1 MTVAPL
7 MPHLNRF
14 FSVTLL
20 LSVLSTSLG
29 AVMVERRAP
38 AVTDLAIEGAPDGIV
53 FIADPHVREENL
65 PLIRETI
72 REINE
77 MHPSLVLI
85 GGDFVFGGDDDLA
98 LQSVWS
104 ELDAPTY
111 AVLGNHDYRSGDSA
125 TTLVKKL
132 TQLRQVTRLGRI
144 LRRRPAGRRDG
155 RCGLRGPCRRRAR
168 GERRARAP
176 EPGGRSRGR
185 RHDPSGSSALDDAW
199 AGRANPPALEPTDD
213 FTIYLIHEPDCAAPW
228 DADLILAGHTH
239 GGQFLP
245 AGVADRL
252 GLSGRSSCGDAVMYV
267 TRGIGTSNLPRE
279 IRATTP
285 EIVRI
290 VLRVRPSART
300 AVPP

>member
-1 MTVAPL
+1 
-7 MPHLNRF
+7 MPSWSNAGPP
-14 FSVTLL
+14 T
-20 LSVLSTSLG
+20 
-29 AVMVERRAP
+29 
-38 AVTDLAIEGAPDGIV
+38 VTDLAIEGAPDGIV

-72 REINE
+72 REINA
-77 MHPSLVLI
+77 MQPSLVLI
-85 GGDFVFGGDDDLA
+85 GGDFVFGGDDDLS

-132 TQLRQVTRLGRI
+132 TQTPAGQRLGRRTTTSARWTTERPMRPTRTVSPPHS
-144 LRRRPAGRRDG
+144 RRTACTCSGTRRSIS
-155 RCGLRGPCRRRAR
+155 
-168 GERRARAP
+168 
-176 EPGGRSRGR
+176 RSTA
-185 RHDPSGSSALDDAW
+185 DPSASSASTMRW

-252 GLSGRSSCGDAVMYV
+252 GLSGRSSCGDAEMYV

-290 VLRVRPSART
+290 VPG
-300 AVPP
+300 

>member
-20 LSVLSTSLG
+20 LSVLSASLG
-29 AVMVERRAP
+29 TVLVERRAP
-38 AVTDLAIEGAPDGIV
+38 EVTELAVKGAPEGIV

-72 REINE
+72 REINAME
-77 MHPSLVLI
+77 PSLVLI

-111 AVLGNHDYRSGDSA
+111 AVLGNHDYRSGDTA
-125 TTLVKKL
+125 TALVKKL
-132 TQLRQVTRLGRI
+132 TQIRQVRVSVGDYDVGPLDDGTADTAYADRVAAVLEANGVHV
-144 LRRRPAGRRDG
+144 LRNQAVD
-155 RCGLRGPCRRRAR
+155 L
-168 GERRARAP
+168 EV
-176 EPGGRSRGR
+176 GGRPVRLVGV
-185 RHDPSGSSALDDAW
+185 DDAW
-199 AGRANPPALEPTDD
+199 AGRANPPALEPTDA

-228 DADLILAGHTH
+228 DADLILAGHLH

-290 VLRVRPSART
+290 VPE
-300 AVPP
+300 

>member
-20 LSVLSTSLG
+20 LSVLSVSLG
-29 AVMVERRAP
+29 AFLVEHRSP
-38 AVTDLAIEGAPDGIV
+38 EVTELAVEGAPGGVV

-72 REINE
+72 REINA
-77 MHPSLVLI
+77 MQPSLVLI
-85 GGDFVFGGDDDLA
+85 GGDFVFGGDDDLG

-132 TQLRQVTRLGRI
+132 TQLRQVRLSVGNYDVGPLDDGTADAAYADRI
-144 LRRRPAGRRDG
+144 AVALEANGVHVLRNQAVD
-155 RCGLRGPCRRRAR
+155 L
-168 GERRARAP
+168 EL
-176 EPGGRSRGR
+176 GGRPVRLVG
-185 RHDPSGSSALDDAW
+185 LDDAW
-199 AGRANPPALEPTDD
+199 AGRANPPALEPTDA
-213 FTIYLIHEPDCAAPW
+213 FTIYLVHEPDCAAPW

-252 GLSGRSSCGDAVMYV
+252 GLSGRSMCGDAVMYV

-279 IRATTP
+279 VRAAPP

-290 VLRVRPSART
+290 VSG
-300 AVPP
+300 

>member
-7 MPHLNRF
+7 IPHLNRF

-29 AVMVERRAP
+29 AVMVEHREP
-38 AVTDLAIEGAPDGIV
+38 AVTDLAVEGAPGGIV

-85 GGDFVFGGDDDLA
+85 GGDFVFGGDDNLSI
-98 LQSVWS
+98 QSVWS

-111 AVLGNHDYRSGDSA
+111 AILGNHDYRSGDSG

-132 TQLRQVTRLGRI
+132 TQLRQVRLSVANYDVGPLADGTADAAYADRVAAALDANGVHV
-144 LRRRPAGRRDG
+144 LRNQVVELEVDG
-155 RCGLRGPCRRRAR
+155 RPVRLVG
-168 GERRARAP
+168 
-176 EPGGRSRGR
+176 
-185 RHDPSGSSALDDAW
+185 LDDGW
-199 AGRANPPALEPTDD
+199 AGRANPPALEPTDA
-213 FTIYLIHEPDCAAPW
+213 FTIYLIHEPDCAVPW
-228 DADLILAGHTH
+228 DTDLILAGHTH

-279 IRATTP
+279 VRAAPP

-290 VLRVRPSART
+290 GPEQASE
-300 AVPP
+300 

>member
-1 MTVAPL
+1 MTVSPL
-7 MPHLNRF
+7 MPRLNRF

-20 LSVLSTSLG
+20 LSVLSASLG
-29 AVMVERRAP
+29 TVMVERRAP
-38 AVTDLAIEGAPDGIV
+38 AVTDLEIEGAPDGIV

-77 MHPSLVLI
+77 MRPSLVLI

-125 TTLVKKL
+125 TALVKKL
-132 TQLRQVTRLGRI
+132 TQLRQIRVSAGSYDVGPLDDGTADAAYADRVAASLEANGVHV
-144 LRRRPAGRRDG
+144 LRNQAVD
-155 RCGLRGPCRRRAR
+155 L
-168 GERRARAP
+168 EV
-176 EPGGRSRGR
+176 GGRSVRLVGV
-185 RHDPSGSSALDDAW
+185 DDAW
-199 AGRANPPALEPTDD
+199 AGRANPPVLEPTDD

-245 AGVADRL
+245 GGVADRL
-252 GLSGRSSCGDAVMYV
+252 GLSGRSSCGDAALYV

-290 VLRVRPSART
+290 VPG
-300 AVPP
+300 

>member
-1 MTVAPL
+1 MTGAFR
-7 MPHLNRF
+7 MPPLNRF
-14 FSVTLL
+14 FSVTLVL
-20 LSVLSTSLG
+20 TVLSASLG
-29 AVMVERRAP
+29 AFMVEHRDP
-38 AVTDLAIEGAPDGIV
+38 AVTDLAVTGAPGGIV

-85 GGDFVFGGDDDLA
+85 GGDFVFGSDDDLG

-111 AVLGNHDYRSGDSA
+111 AILGNHDYRSGDTA

-132 TQLRQVTRLGRI
+132 TQLRQARVSATVYDLGSLDDGTADVAYADRVAAALEANGVHVLRNQAVDLEIEGKPVRLVG
-144 LRRRPAGRRDG
+144 LDDG
-155 RCGLRGPCRRRAR
+155 WA
-168 GERRARAP
+168 ARA
-176 EPGGRSRGR
+176 
-185 RHDPSGSSALDDAW
+185 D
-199 AGRANPPALEPTDD
+199 PPALERTDA
-213 FTIYLIHEPDCAAPW
+213 FTIYMIHEPDCAAPW

-252 GLSGRSSCGDAVMYV
+252 GLSGRSTCGDAVMYV

-279 IRATTP
+279 IRATDP

-290 VLRVRPSART
+290 VPG
-300 AVPP
+300 

>member
-1 MTVAPL
+1 MTVSPL
-7 MPHLNRF
+7 MPRLNRF

-20 LSVLSTSLG
+20 LSVLTASLG
-29 AVMVERRAP
+29 TVMVERRTP
-38 AVTDLAIEGAPDGIV
+38 AVTDLEIEGAPDGIV

-77 MHPSLVLI
+77 MQPSLVLI

-125 TTLVKKL
+125 TALVKKL
-132 TQLRQVTRLGRI
+132 TQLRQVSVSAGGYDVGPLDDGTADAAYADRVAAVLEANGVHV
-144 LRRRPAGRRDG
+144 LRNQAVDLEVAGRSVRLVG
-155 RCGLRGPCRRRAR
+155 V
-168 GERRARAP
+168 
-176 EPGGRSRGR
+176 
-185 RHDPSGSSALDDAW
+185 DDAW

-252 GLSGRSSCGDAVMYV
+252 GLSGRSSCGDAEMYV

-290 VLRVRPSART
+290 VPG
-300 AVPP
+300 

>member
-1 MTVAPL
+1 MTVSPL

-20 LSVLSTSLG
+20 LSVLSASLG
-29 AVMVERRAP
+29 TVMVERRAP

-72 REINE
+72 REINA
-77 MHPSLVLI
+77 MQPSLVLI
-85 GGDFVFGGDDDLA
+85 GGDFVFGGEDDLA

-125 TTLVKKL
+125 TTLVRKL
-132 TQLRQVTRLGRI
+132 TQLRQVRVSAGGYDVGALDDGTADAAYADRVAAALEANGVHV
-144 LRRRPAGRRDG
+144 LRNQAVD
-155 RCGLRGPCRRRAR
+155 LDV
-168 GERRARAP
+168 
-176 EPGGRSRGR
+176 GGRPVRLVGV
-185 RHDPSGSSALDDAW
+185 DDAW
-199 AGRANPPALEPTDD
+199 AGRTNPPVLEPTDD
-213 FTIYLIHEPDCAAPW
+213 FTVYLIHEPDCAAPW

-252 GLSGRSSCGDAVMYV
+252 GLSGRSSCGDAAMYV

-290 VLRVRPSART
+290 VAG
-300 AVPP
+300 

>member
-7 MPHLNRF
+7 MPQLNRF

-29 AVMVERRAP
+29 AIVIEPRTP
-38 AVTDLAIEGAPDGIV
+38 AVTDLAVEGAPDGIV

-72 REINE
+72 REING

-85 GGDFVFGGDDDLA
+85 GGDFVFNGEDDLA
-98 LQSVWS
+98 LQSVWRN
-104 ELDAPTY
+104 LDAPTY
-111 AVLGNHDYRSGDSA
+111 AILGNHDYRAGDSA
-125 TTLVKKL
+125 TALVKKL
-132 TQLRQVTRLGRI
+132 TQSRQVQTSISEYDVGRLDDGTADTAYADRI
-144 LRRRPAGRRDG
+144 AATLEANGVYVLRNEAVDLEVDG
-155 RCGLRGPCRRRAR
+155 RAVRLVG
-168 GERRARAP
+168 
-176 EPGGRSRGR
+176 
-185 RHDPSGSSALDDAW
+185 LDDGW
-199 AGRANPPALEPTDD
+199 AGRASPPAQEPTDA
-213 FTIYLIHEPDCAAPW
+213 FTIYLIHEPDCAAAW

-245 AGVADRL
+245 AGVANRL
-252 GLSGRSSCGDAVMYV
+252 GLSGRSSCGDTMMYV

-279 IRATTP
+279 VRAAAP

-290 VLRVRPSART
+290 VAP
-300 AVPP
+300 

>member
-1 MTVAPL
+1 MTVAPR

-14 FSVTLL
+14 FSVTLV
-20 LSVLSTSLG
+20 LSVLSGSFG
-29 AVMVERRAP
+29 AFLVEHRSP
-38 AVTDLAIEGAPDGIV
+38 VVTDLEITGAPDGIV

-72 REINE
+72 REINA

-85 GGDFVFGGDDDLA
+85 GGDFVFGSDDDLA
-98 LQSVWS
+98 IQSVWS

-111 AVLGNHDYRSGDSA
+111 AILGNHDYRSGDTA

-132 TQLRQVTRLGRI
+132 TQIRQTRVSATDYDLAGLNDGTADAAYADRVAAALEANGVHVLRNQSVDLEIDGKPVRLVG
-144 LRRRPAGRRDG
+144 
-155 RCGLRGPCRRRAR
+155 
-168 GERRARAP
+168 
-176 EPGGRSRGR
+176 
-185 RHDPSGSSALDDAW
+185 LDDGW
-199 AGRANPPALEPTDD
+199 AGRAKPPVLEPTDA
-213 FTIYLIHEPDCAAPW
+213 FTIYMIHEPDCTAPW

-252 GLSGRSSCGDAVMYV
+252 GLSGKSSMGDAVMYV

-279 IRATTP
+279 VRATSP

-290 VLRVRPSART
+290 VPG
-300 AVPP
+300 